1 MKVEREARNPA
12 HAGLKAINYEP
23 RTIRFNMKN
32 TIRHEAVDILN
43 SISQSQAFAGD
54 LLSAC
59 LDEQNLSGT
68 ADGRLL
74 THLVYGVLRHQGH
87 LDWMLTHLYRGD
99 FAKME
104 NGVKNILRT
113 GLYQLKLSD
122 RLPAFAVVD
131 EAVKIAKRINPGAGG
146 LVNAVLRS
154 YLRNADKISFPSLE
168 KNPAEHIAAFYSH
181 PLWLVKIWLNIFGQ
195 EETIALCQA
204 NNELPPLTLRVNTL
218 KVSREDLTQKLKSE
232 DFSCGPTQFSPDG
245 IILSDTPRPIQKTF
259 FFKEGL
265 LRLQDEAAQLVSHLV
280 DPRSGESV
288 LDVCAGSG
296 GKTTHLAALMKNT
309 GRIVAL
315 DRDLGKIAQ
324 LTKDATRM
332 GASVIES
339 TQADLGQ
346 TLPEGFVDE
355 FDHILVDVPCS
366 GTGTLRRNP
375 EIKWRLKST
384 DIPTLAKTQNT
395 ILQNASAAV
404 KNGGRLIYCTCSILP
419 AENDDVIRQ
428 FLMDNSQ
435 FTVEIPPGAISGHLK
450 DSYFFRTYPHHH
462 ATDGFFGA
470 VLRRRI

>member
-1 MKVEREARNPA
+1 MK
-12 HAGLKAINYEP
+12 K
-23 RTIRFNMKN
+23 
-32 TIRHEAVDILN
+32 TIRHEAVDIL
-43 SISQSQAFAGD
+43 SSVSQSQSFAGD
-54 LLSAC
+54 LLDAC
-59 LDEQNLSGT
+59 LDEQHLSGT

-74 THLVYGVLRHQGH
+74 THLVYGVLRMQGH
-87 LDWMLTHLYRGD
+87 LDWMLTQLYRGD
-99 FAKME
+99 FVKME
-104 NGVKNILRT
+104 DGVKNILRT
-113 GLYQLKLSD
+113 GLYQLKFSD

-154 YLRNADKISFPSLE
+154 YLRNTNEISFPALE
-168 KNPAEHIAAFYSH
+168 KNPAEHIAAFHSH

-232 DFSCGPTQFSPDG
+232 DFSCEPTRFSPDG
-245 IILSDTPRPIQKTF
+245 IILSDTPRPVQKTF

-265 LRLQDEAAQLVSHLV
+265 LRLQDEAAQLISHLV
-280 DPRSGESV
+280 NPRNGESV

-315 DRDLGKIAQ
+315 DRDSEKIAQ
-324 LTKDATRM
+324 LTKDAARM
-332 GASVIES
+332 GVSVIQS

-355 FDHILVDVPCS
+355 FDHVLVDAPCS

-384 DIPTLAKTQNT
+384 DIPTLAKIQST

-404 KNGGRLIYCTCSILP
+404 KKGGRLIYCTCSLLP
-419 AENDDVIRQ
+419 AENDNMIQQ
-428 FLMDNSQ
+428 FLADHPQ
-435 FTVEIPPGAISGHLK
+435 FTVEISSPVISGHLK
-450 DSYFFRTYPHHH
+450 NSRFFRTYPHRH

>member
-1 MKVEREARNPA
+1 MK
-12 HAGLKAINYEP
+12 K
-23 RTIRFNMKN
+23 
-32 TIRHEAVDILN
+32 TIRHEAVDIL
-43 SISQSQAFAGD
+43 SSVSQSQSFAGD
-54 LLSAC
+54 LLDAC
-59 LDEQNLSGT
+59 LDEQHLSGT

-74 THLVYGVLRHQGH
+74 THLVYGVLRMQGH
-87 LDWMLTHLYRGD
+87 LDWMLTQLYRGD
-99 FAKME
+99 FVKME
-104 NGVKNILRT
+104 DGVKNILRT
-113 GLYQLKLSD
+113 GLYQLKFSD

-154 YLRNADKISFPSLE
+154 YLRNTNEISFPALE
-168 KNPAEHIAAFYSH
+168 KNPAEHIAAFHSH

-232 DFSCGPTQFSPDG
+232 DFSCEPTRFSPDG
-245 IILSDTPRPIQKTF
+245 IILSDTPRPVQKTF

-265 LRLQDEAAQLVSHLV
+265 LRLQDEAAQLISHLV
-280 DPRSGESV
+280 NPRNGESV

-296 GKTTHLAALMKNT
+296 GKTTHLAALMKNK

-315 DRDLGKIAQ
+315 DRDSGKIAQ
-324 LTKDATRM
+324 LAKDAARM
-332 GASVIES
+332 GVSVIQS

-355 FDHILVDVPCS
+355 FDHVLVDAPCS

-384 DIPTLAKTQNT
+384 DIPTLAKIQST

-404 KNGGRLIYCTCSILP
+404 KKGGRLIYCTCSLLP
-419 AENDDVIRQ
+419 AENDNMIQQ
-428 FLMDNSQ
+428 FLEDHPQ
-435 FTVEIPPGAISGHLK
+435 FTVEISSPVSSGHFK
-450 DSYFFRTYPHHH
+450 NSRFFRTYPHRH

>member
-1 MKVEREARNPA
+1 MK
-12 HAGLKAINYEP
+12 K
-23 RTIRFNMKN
+23 

-54 LLSAC
+54 LLDAC
-59 LDEQNLSGT
+59 LDEQHLSGT

-87 LDWMLTHLYRGD
+87 LDWMLAQLYRGD

-104 NGVKNILRT
+104 DGVKNILRT
-113 GLYQLKLSD
+113 GLYQLKFSD

-154 YLRNADKISFPSLE
+154 YLRNTDKIYFPSLE

-181 PLWLVKIWLNIFGQ
+181 PPWLVKIWINIFGQ

-218 KVSREDLTQKLKSE
+218 KASREDLAQKLKSE
-232 DFSCGPTQFSPDG
+232 DFSCEPTRFSPDG
-245 IILSDTPRPIQKTF
+245 IILSDTPRPVQKTF

-315 DRDLGKIAQ
+315 DRDPGKIAQ

-332 GASVIES
+332 GVSVIES
-339 TQADLGQ
+339 TQTDLGQ
-346 TLPEGFVDE
+346 ILPEGFVDA
-355 FDHILVDVPCS
+355 FDHILVDAPCS

-384 DIPTLAKTQNT
+384 DIPTLSKTQNT

-419 AENDDVIRQ
+419 AENDGVIRQ
-428 FLMDNSQ
+428 FLMDNPQ
-435 FTVEIPPGAISGHLK
+435 FTVEPPPGAISGHLK
-450 DSYFFRTYPHHH
+450 DSRFFRTYPHHH
-462 ATDGFFGA
+462 TTDGFFGA

>member
-1 MKVEREARNPA
+1 MK
-12 HAGLKAINYEP
+12 K
-23 RTIRFNMKN
+23 
-32 TIRHEAVDILN
+32 TIRHEAVDIL
-43 SISQSQAFAGD
+43 SSVSQSQSFAGD
-54 LLSAC
+54 LLDTC
-59 LDEQNLSGT
+59 LDEQHLSGT

-74 THLVYGVLRHQGH
+74 THLVYGALRMQGH
-87 LDWMLTHLYRGD
+87 LDCILTQLYRGD
-99 FAKME
+99 FVKME
-104 NGVKNILRT
+104 DGVKNILRT
-113 GLYQLKLSD
+113 GLYQLKFSD

-131 EAVKIAKRINPGAGG
+131 EAVKIAKCINPGAGG

-154 YLRNADKISFPSLE
+154 YLRNTDKIYFPSLE

-181 PLWLVKIWLNIFGQ
+181 PPWLVKIWLNIFGQ

-218 KVSREDLTQKLKSE
+218 KVSREDLIQKLKSE
-232 DFSCGPTQFSPDG
+232 DFSCESTRFSPDG
-245 IILSDTPRPIQKTF
+245 IILSDTPRPVQKTF

-265 LRLQDEAAQLVSHLV
+265 LRLQDEAAQLISHLV

-296 GKTTHLAALMKNT
+296 GKTTHLAAVMKNT

-315 DRDLGKIAQ
+315 DHDSGKIAQ
-324 LTKDATRM
+324 LTKDVIRM
-332 GASVIES
+332 GVSVIES
-339 TQADLGQ
+339 KQADLGQ
-346 TLPEGFVDE
+346 ILPEGFLDA
-355 FDHILVDVPCS
+355 FDHILVDAPCS

-404 KNGGRLIYCTCSILP
+404 KKGGRLIYCTCSILP

-428 FLMDNSQ
+428 FLTDNLQ
-435 FTVEIPPGAISGHLK
+435 FTVEIPSPAISGHLK
-450 DSYFFRTYPHHH
+450 DSRFFRTYPHHH